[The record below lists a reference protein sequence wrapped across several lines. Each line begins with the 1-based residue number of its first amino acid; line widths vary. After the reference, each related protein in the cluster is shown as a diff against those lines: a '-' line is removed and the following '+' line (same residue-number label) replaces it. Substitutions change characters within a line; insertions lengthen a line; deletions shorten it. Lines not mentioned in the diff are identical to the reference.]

1 MLIAFEVPYIYVF
14 DEQNDSHIVS
24 LLVNKPHVTG
34 TDKLWL
40 ENLYG
45 KSKPGQLPLPNAKR
59 LDRCANPF
67 HSVLVENVVPGQL
80 HTHTHTVDT
89 GFVVVALF
97 YVFKRP
103 KAAYWTVVGN

>member
-1 MLIAFEVPYIYVF
+1 VF

-67 HSVLVENVVPGQL
+67 HSVLVDSDRERRSRAQ
-80 HTHTHTVDT
+80 
-89 GFVVVALF
+89 
-97 YVFKRP
+97 
-103 KAAYWTVVGN
+103 AAQPYKGRFFLNGEQEEDSYCNFLLIYLK

>member
-67 HSVLVENVVPGQL
+67 HSVLVDSDRERRSRSLTLTP
-80 HTHTHTVDT
+80 
-89 GFVVVALF
+89 
-97 YVFKRP
+97 
-103 KAAYWTVVGN
+103 